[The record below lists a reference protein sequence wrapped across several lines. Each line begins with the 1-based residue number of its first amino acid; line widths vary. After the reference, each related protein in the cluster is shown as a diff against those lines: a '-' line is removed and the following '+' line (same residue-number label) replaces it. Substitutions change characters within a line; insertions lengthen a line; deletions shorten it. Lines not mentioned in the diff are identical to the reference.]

1 MRERSTKDSSF
12 PYWVALG
19 SLVFVL
25 ALFFTNTVPALEER
39 KSLTALRHDL
49 VDLRDQYE
57 EAIDSAAQLAHLGKG
72 PNGNFDL
79 QSLLVAID
87 QHGYTP
93 RELHAIYQQMAK
105 QPSEPGDRD
114 GGEDREPR

>member
-1 MRERSTKDSSF
+1 MRERSPKDSSF

-25 ALFFTNTVPALEER
+25 VLFFTNTVPALEER
-39 KSLTALRHDL
+39 HNLSAFKQ
-49 VDLRDQYE
+49 DLRGLHQQYNA
-57 EAIDSAAQLAHLGKG
+57 AIDSAAQLAQLGKG

-87 QHGYTP
+87 RHGYTP
-93 RELHAIYQQMAK
+93 HELDAIYRRMAK
-105 QPSEPGDRD
+105 VPTVEDEPGQ
-114 GGEDREPR
+114 DREPR